1 MSRDSQ
7 MQKVYD
13 WETATPW
20 YKKVSNLTE
29 KDCERVVKTL
39 NNHTVAYRKKN
50 RRRDVTVQFLNGS
63 GYSYADGR
71 EISLRKIWGMN
82 VPVILHEYAHCLV
95 GVDAGHGEKFMGC
108 LAALCSHYME
118 KDVVEIANSL
128 NQRRIKFES
137 IRLWQERLHLNGRK
151 RLSVSFP

>member
-1 MSRDSQ
+1 MSRDAQ

-13 WETATPW
+13 WEAATPW

-29 KDCERVVKTL
+29 KDCERVVQTL

-71 EISLRKIWGMN
+71 EISLR
-82 VPVILHEYAHCLV
+82 
-95 GVDAGHGEKFMGC
+95 
-108 LAALCSHYME
+108 
-118 KDVVEIANSL
+118 
-128 NQRRIKFES
+128 RRIKFES